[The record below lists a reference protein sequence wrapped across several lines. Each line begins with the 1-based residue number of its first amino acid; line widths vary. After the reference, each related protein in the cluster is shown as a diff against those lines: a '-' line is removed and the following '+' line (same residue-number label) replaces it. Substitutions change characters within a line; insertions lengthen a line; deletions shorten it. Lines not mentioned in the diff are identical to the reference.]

1 MSSSAT
7 PAPLEYP
14 IELPFGD
21 PPEPVPVEGC
31 ALCANQAQQ
40 RQWAR
45 ANGDASKA
53 TDLNVRM
60 RRHQRADH
68 A

>member
-1 MSSSAT
+1 MSNSAP
-7 PAPLEYP
+7 PAYP
-14 IELPFGD
+14 AELPIGAL
-21 PPEPVPVEGC
+21 PEPVPVEGC
-31 ALCANQAQQ
+31 ALCANQAQERQ
-40 RQWAR
+40 RAR
-45 ANGDASKA
+45 ANGDASTA